1 MDLTDFTDFEPGT
14 SSTDPLRVHD
24 ELDQPR
30 HKSVRE
36 PATWRQS
43 PACNGARCMH
53 IA

>member
-14 SSTDPLRVHD
+14 SSTDPLHN

-30 HKSVRE
+30 YKSVRE
-36 PATWRQS
+36 PASWRQS

>member
-1 MDLTDFTDFEPGT
+1 MELTDFTDFEPGT
-14 SSTDPLRVHD
+14 SSTDPLHN

-30 HKSVRE
+30 YKSVRE
-36 PATWRQS
+36 PASWRPS